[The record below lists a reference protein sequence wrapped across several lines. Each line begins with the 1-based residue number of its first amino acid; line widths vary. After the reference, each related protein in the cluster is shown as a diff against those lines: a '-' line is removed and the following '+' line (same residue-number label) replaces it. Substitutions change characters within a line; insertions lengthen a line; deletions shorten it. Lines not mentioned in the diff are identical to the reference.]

1 MTSKDY
7 WIDPEEL
14 SKLGQELASEN
25 SDFEIK
31 DSDINS
37 LEGITL
43 PTKYTSNDESIA
55 NENNFDITKIQTQ
68 LAEIKKRAQKSGI
81 ISSQKNDN
89 NIIQNSVKKNQLSN
103 RISGNSLVSRL
114 SSFVSWAY
122 SQESLTGIFIAD
134 PSGKE
139 LIESGADPVVVNSGV
154 EIAQPFF
161 EQIDEHSYEL
171 IGPIGSKNQ
180 ARDWEGSD
188 MTLFVTN
195 SMYGLHILGVLSQYP
210 LNEYELSNY
219 REGFSLVMDIK

>member
-1 MTSKDY
+1 MASKDY

-37 LEGITL
+37 LEGVAP
-43 PTKYTSNDESIA
+43 PTKYTSNEESIA

-89 NIIQNSVKKNQLSN
+89 NIIQNSIKNNHLSN

-210 LNEYELSNY
+210 LNEDELSNY

>member
-1 MTSKDY
+1 MASKDY

-43 PTKYTSNDESIA
+43 PTKYTSNEESIA

-89 NIIQNSVKKNQLSN
+89 NIIQNSIKNNHLSN

>member
-1 MTSKDY
+1 M
-7 WIDPEEL
+7 
-14 SKLGQELASEN
+14 GQRAAKARCPDKCVDLVLAS
-25 SDFEIK
+25 FF
-31 DSDINS
+31 
-37 LEGITL
+37 L
-43 PTKYTSNDESIA
+43 
-55 NENNFDITKIQTQ
+55 DITKIQTQ

-89 NIIQNSVKKNQLSN
+89 NTIQNSIKKNQLSN

-114 SSFVSWAY
+114 GSFVTWAY

-210 LNEYELSNY
+210 LNEDELSNPLA
-219 REGFSLVMDIK
+219 SI

>member
-1 MTSKDY
+1 MASKDY

-114 SSFVSWAY
+114 SSFVRWAY

>member
-1 MTSKDY
+1 MASKDY

-14 SKLGQELASEN
+14 SNLGQELASEN

-89 NIIQNSVKKNQLSN
+89 NIIQNSIKKNQLSN

-114 SSFVSWAY
+114 GSFVSWAY

-139 LIESGADPVVVNSGV
+139 LIESGADPVVVNTGV

-161 EQIDEHSYEL
+161 EQID
-171 IGPIGSKNQ
+171 
-180 ARDWEGSD
+180 
-188 MTLFVTN
+188 
-195 SMYGLHILGVLSQYP
+195 
-210 LNEYELSNY
+210 
-219 REGFSLVMDIK
+219 

>member
-1 MTSKDY
+1 MASKDY

-37 LEGITL
+37 LEGVTP
-43 PTKYTSNDESIA
+43 PTKYTSNEESIA

-89 NIIQNSVKKNQLSN
+89 NIIQNSIKKNQLSN

-114 SSFVSWAY
+114 GSFVSWAS

-154 EIAQPFF
+154 EIAQPYF

-210 LNEYELSNY
+210 LNEDELSNY

>member
-1 MTSKDY
+1 M
-7 WIDPEEL
+7 
-14 SKLGQELASEN
+14 QN
-25 SDFEIK
+25 SDSEIK

-37 LEGITL
+37 LEELLCPQNIPAMMNQLPMKTILTL
-43 PTKYTSNDESIA
+43 QNSNSISGNKKESS
-55 NENNFDITKIQTQ
+55 
-68 LAEIKKRAQKSGI
+68 KSGI

-89 NIIQNSVKKNQLSN
+89 NIIQNSIKKNQLSN

-171 IGPIGSKNQ
+171 LGPIGSKNQ